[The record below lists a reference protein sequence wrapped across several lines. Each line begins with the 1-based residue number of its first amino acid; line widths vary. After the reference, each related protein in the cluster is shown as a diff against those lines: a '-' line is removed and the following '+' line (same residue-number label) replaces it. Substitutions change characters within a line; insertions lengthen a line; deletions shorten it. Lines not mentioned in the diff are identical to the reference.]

1 MAGSKFDSKSFNPQ
15 AFGAYIDRVPQLK
28 TNALLK
34 SGALTGN
41 SQISSL
47 FKNQTG
53 SYYGVIP
60 MYGLIGGEALN
71 YDGETDITATSTKT
85 YERGVV
91 TFGRSK
97 AWTEK
102 DFSQDITGGVSFMSN
117 VAAQVAQYW
126 DEQNQTTLLS
136 VLKGIFSMTGT
147 GNEDFVKAHTYD
159 ITEKEG
165 VVGATTLNNAIQQ
178 ACGANKN
185 IFTMVIMH
193 SAIATGL
200 ENMRLVDY
208 GKYTDA
214 QGVQRDLALATWN
227 GRQIIIDDDMPVDD
241 DKYTTYVLGRGAV
254 DYVDLGA
261 KVPYEMSRDPKT
273 AGGLDI
279 LYTRQRKCFAPY
291 GISYTKQAQATL
303 SPTNDELA
311 TGVNWTLVSD
321 ADESFINHKAIPICR
336 IISLAE
342 PKASEAV

>member
-1 MAGSKFDSKSFNPQ
+1 MAGRFFDSKTFNPQ
-15 AFGAYIDRVPQLK
+15 AFGAYIDRVPRLR

-34 SGALTGN
+34 SGALVGN
-41 SQISSL
+41 SQIRDL

-71 YDGETDITATSTKT
+71 YDGETDITATSTDT
-85 YERGVV
+85 YERGVA
-91 TFGRSK
+91 TFGRAK
-97 AWTEK
+97 AWMEK
-102 DFSQDITGGVSFMSN
+102 DFSQDITSGVSFMSN

-126 DEQNQTTLLS
+126 DEQNQTTLLA
-136 VLKGIFSMTGT
+136 VLKGIFSMTGE
-147 GNEDFVKAHTYD
+147 GNEDFVNAHTYD

-185 IFTMVIMH
+185 KFTMVIMH

-200 ENMRLVDY
+200 ENMRLVEY
-208 GKYTDA
+208 GKYTD
-214 QGVQRDLALATWN
+214 QSGVQRDLALATWN
-227 GRQIIIDDDMPVDD
+227 GRQIIIDDDLPVGEEN
-241 DKYTTYVLGRGAV
+241 KYTTYVLGQGAI
-254 DYVDLGA
+254 DYEDLGVR
-261 KVPYEMSRDPKT
+261 VPYEMSRDPKT
-273 AGGLDI
+273 SGGLDI

-291 GISYTKQAQATL
+291 GISYTKQTQATL

-311 TGVNWTLVSD
+311 TGANWNLVNNPYNKYFD
-321 ADESFINHKAIPICR
+321 HRAIPICR

-342 PKASEAV
+342 PKAGDP